1 GITVAYEVPDSL
13 PDVLVDSVR
22 IKNVFDNLLSNALRF
37 TMPGGRVTIRAHEE
51 GGFVRFSVEDTGAGI
66 PAEHITNLFDRF
78 YRVPGQEKQSG
89 VGLGLSIVKEI
100 VEAHGGEVSVRS
112 EQGKGSIFE
121 FTLPL
126 VRHSAE
132 IRGYNA

>member
-1 GITVAYEVPDSL
+1 MLADSA
-13 PDVLVDSVR
+13 R
-22 IKNVFDNLLSNALRF
+22 IHSVFDNLLSNAMRF
-37 TMPGGRVTIRAHEE
+37 TMPGGKVTIRAYEDR
-51 GGFVRFSVEDTGAGI
+51 GFVRFSVEDTGAGI

-100 VEAHGGEVSVRS
+100 VEAHGGEVNVRS

-121 FTLPL
+121 FSLPL
-126 VRHSAE
+126 AHSSTV
-132 IRGYNA
+132 NARNDA